1 MVNDVQ
7 SNDEVFRKH
16 VDELMRFATGLVGP
30 FDAADVV
37 NDACLAAFSARA
49 WPDVTDRRAYLYR
62 SVLNTAHSV
71 RRSELR
77 RHLRELKTAPTESVT
92 DSHIDLDVLVA
103 VDRLSTQQRA
113 VVVLTYWEDLTVAA
127 VAERL
132 GISTGSVKR
141 HLHRARSRLKEW
153 LDE

>member
-1 MVNDVQ
+1 MTD
-7 SNDEVFRKH
+7 SETDDEAFRKH

-49 WPDVTDRRAYLYR
+49 WPEVTDRRAYLYR
-62 SVLNTAHSV
+62 SVLNTARSV

-77 RHLRELKTAPTESVT
+77 RHLRELKTAPAESVT

-113 VVVLTYWEDLTVAA
+113 VVVLTYWEDLTVAS

>member
-1 MVNDVQ
+1 MTDAQ

-37 NDACLAAFSARA
+37 NDACLSAFAARA
-49 WPDVTDRRAYLYR
+49 WPDVADRRAYLYR
-62 SVLNTAHSV
+62 SVLNTARSV
-71 RRSELR
+71 RRSDLR
-77 RHLRELKTAPTESVT
+77 RHLRELKTAPAESVT
-92 DSHIDLDVLVA
+92 DSHTDLDVLVA

-113 VVVLTYWEDLTVAA
+113 VVVLTYWEDLTVSA

-132 GISTGSVKR
+132 GISAGSVKR